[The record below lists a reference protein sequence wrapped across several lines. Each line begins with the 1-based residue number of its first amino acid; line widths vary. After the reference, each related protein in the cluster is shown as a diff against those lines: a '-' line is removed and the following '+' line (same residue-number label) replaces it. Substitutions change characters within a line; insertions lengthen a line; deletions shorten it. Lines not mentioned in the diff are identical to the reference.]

1 MSWEQVVIALV
12 SGGLVTALAQGWLN
26 RKRVAAE
33 AHSLEAEAL
42 NRAASGYAQ
51 LLSALTQ
58 QQNETSRRVA
68 ELLTRLTEAEREI
81 KSLRDE
87 NTNLRA
93 EIARLQAILFRAG
106 IDPDSGECLKTESP

>member
-1 MSWEQVVIALV
+1 MVIALV

-68 ELLTRLTEAEREI
+68 ELLTRLAEAEREI

-87 NTNLRA
+87 NTHLRQ
-93 EIARLQAILFRAG
+93 EIARLQALLLKMG
-106 IDPDSGECLKTESP
+106 VDPHTGECMDRRINL